1 LRKKAIVMDAKALND
16 ALAGASYVSG
26 FMPSQADVAQ
36 FDSMSGA
43 PDAKAHPH
51 AARWYSHIASFSLG
65 KRLRLPGAAAAG
77 GASAAPKAAK
87 KADAELD
94 LWGDGGDEEEES
106 YEDMMARKKKE
117 AEEKKEKDNKKK
129 KKAVIAKST
138 VVFSIKP
145 ACFDGD
151 DDDDESGGTIDL
163 NDMRDAV
170 KGITMDGLKWGA
182 SEFKEIG
189 YGIKKLQI
197 MCTVEDDKV
206 SVDALQETIE
216 EFEDLVQS
224 VEIDA
229 FNKV

>member
-1 LRKKAIVMDAKALND
+1 MDNAALNN
-16 ALAGASYVSG
+16 ALSGASYLSG
-26 FMPSQADVAQ
+26 FVASQADLAQ

-43 PDAKAHPH
+43 PDAKQHPH
-51 AARWYSHIASFSLG
+51 AARWYNHIASFSLG
-65 KRLRLPGAAAAG
+65 KRIRLPGSDG
-77 GASAAPKAAK
+77 GASAAPKAKAAK
-87 KADAELD
+87 KDDGELD

-117 AEEKKEKDNKKK
+117 AEEKKAKDAKAKKK
-129 KKAVIAKST
+129 VIAKST
-138 VVFSIKP
+138 VVFSVKP
-145 ACFDGD
+145 QCVDGD

-163 NDMRDAV
+163 DEMKAAV
-170 KGITMDGLKWGA
+170 RGIELDGLKWGA

-206 SVDALQETIE
+206 SVDALQEMIE

>member
-1 LRKKAIVMDAKALND
+1 M
-16 ALAGASYVSG
+16 G
-26 FMPSQADVAQ
+26 
-36 FDSMSGA
+36 
-43 PDAKAHPH
+43 
-51 AARWYSHIASFSLG
+51 
-65 KRLRLPGAAAAG
+65 
-77 GASAAPKAAK
+77 
-87 KADAELD
+87 

-106 YEDMMARKKKE
+106 YEDMMAR
-117 AEEKKEKDNKKK
+117 EEKKEKDKKK

-138 VVFSIKP
+138 VVFSVKP
-145 ACFDGD
+145 QCVDGD

-163 NDMRDAV
+163 NEMRDAV
-170 KGITMDGLKWGA
+170 KAITMDGLKWGA
-182 SEFKEIG
+182 AEFKEIG

>member
-1 LRKKAIVMDAKALND
+1 MGTCAKRRRTIVMDNNALNN
-16 ALAGASYVSG
+16 ALSGASYLSG
-26 FMPSQADVAQ
+26 FVASQADLAQ

-43 PDAKAHPH
+43 PDAKQHPH
-51 AARWYSHIASFSLG
+51 AARWYNHIASFSLG

-77 GASAAPKAAK
+77 GATAAPKAAK
-87 KADAELD
+87 KDDGELD

-106 YEDMMARKKKE
+106 YEDMMARKKK
-117 AEEKKEKDNKKK
+117 
-129 KKAVIAKST
+129 KAVIAKST
-138 VVFSIKP
+138 VVFSVKP
-145 ACFDGD
+145 QCVDGD

-163 NDMRDAV
+163 NEMRDAV

-206 SVDALQETIE
+206 SVDALQEQIE